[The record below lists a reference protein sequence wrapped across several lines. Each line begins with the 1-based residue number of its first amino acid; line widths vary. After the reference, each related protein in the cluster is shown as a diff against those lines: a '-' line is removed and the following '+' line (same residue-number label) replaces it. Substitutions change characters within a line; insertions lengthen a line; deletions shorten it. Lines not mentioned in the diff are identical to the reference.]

1 MKKMLDVIMKVILLM
16 KRCLAS
22 ALCCQYTFSQFSP
35 QSSNIIIIPHLIPHQ
50 ILPSSVFKLYKN
62 I

>member
-1 MKKMLDVIMKVILLM
+1 MKGNT
-16 KRCLAS
+16 CLAS
-22 ALCCQYTFSQFSP
+22 ALCCQYTLSQFLP

-50 ILPSSVFKLYKN
+50 ILPSSVFKIYKN